1 MQRDK
6 KFFMLVY
13 VVSKVLMIVDNFLK
27 YEYTLQDYFSYD
39 TIKDIMVTRIIIRL
53 VNFSQVIWIGLIFK
67 NDY

>member
-39 TIKDIMVTRIIIRL
+39 TIKNIMVTRIIIRL